1 MPKNAKHKSMVKNQ
15 EAKQTQSSL
24 RTSGRKAPGTRYGI
38 LIDWRCGS
46 TKSGRFSDRYGRS
59 LRDGK

>member
-1 MPKNAKHKSMVKNQ
+1 MRVQHKAMVKNLTG
-15 EAKQTQSSL
+15 KQGQSSL
-24 RTSGRKAPGTRYGI
+24 RTSGQKAPGTRYGI

>member
-1 MPKNAKHKSMVKNQ
+1 MPSNVQHDAMVNNLTK
-15 EAKQTQSSL
+15 KQAPSSL

-46 TKSGRFSDRYGRS
+46 TKSGFSDRYGRS